1 MRFAYSF
8 SLVLSLLV
16 LPVVAHSQAP
26 AEAAPPADPA
36 AAQPAPV
43 PEAAPLAAPALEPV
57 PAPTPVSIEPTA
69 PTEAAPTAPPPPEA
83 APPAPTAP
91 TQLKIELPNGN
102 SIRFGLLWQLQ
113 YEAKGNPANKDL
125 SHNIFLRR
133 FALLVGGTVLH
144 DFEYFWDSDF
154 ADLLKS
160 QGEDGF
166 KNGPGISTKDAFV
179 TYKGLG
185 DEFKI
190 EGGLLMPALSHN
202 VLQGGASLYSWDFFF
217 NTFRHAGA
225 FGSTGNTYGR
235 DLGLQ
240 LRGLVAEGLLEYRA
254 GIFQGKRGAPVAGPP
269 PEPGSK
275 NFFRLTGRLQLNL
288 LDPETGFFYAGSYL
302 GTKKILSFGA
312 FVDFQPGVDD
322 GDAYYSWGVDGFLD
336 LPIGE
341 DGITAQVNLVDRN
354 GGDLIDLPQQTF
366 VGGELGYRIGSVDLS
381 PIARLEHRFAP
392 GEALDETDVGLGLA
406 WWPYDH
412 NANLK
417 AFYTRVI
424 PSEADLGY
432 DQFNVQWQLAF
443 Y

>member
-1 MRFAYSF
+1 MRSAYSF
-8 SLVLSLLV
+8 SVALSLALFAPFV
-16 LPVVAHSQAP
+16 GHAQDAPPVEPPPPVVEPAP
-26 AEAAPPADPA
+26 PPVVEPAPPVVVQAPPAEQ
-36 AAQPAPV
+36 QPAPTEVTPTEPPPPDAV
-43 PEAAPLAAPALEPV
+43 PAAPA
-57 PAPTPVSIEPTA
+57 
-69 PTEAAPTAPPPPEA
+69 
-83 APPAPTAP
+83 AP
-91 TQLKIELPNGN
+91 TQLKLELPNGN

-125 SHNIFLRR
+125 SHNLFIRR

-160 QGEDGF
+160 QGDDGF

-185 DEFKI
+185 DAFKI
-190 EGGLLMPALSHN
+190 EGGLFIAPHAHN
-202 VLQGGASLYSWDFFF
+202 TLQGGASLYSWDFFF
-217 NTFRHAGA
+217 NTFRHAA
-225 FGSTGNTYGR
+225 VFGSTGNTYGR

-240 LRGLVAEGLLEYRA
+240 ARGLVADGLLEYRA

-275 NFFRLTGRLQLNL
+275 SFFRVAARLQLNL

-302 GTKKILSFGA
+302 GAKKILSFGA
-312 FVDFQPGVDD
+312 FADFQPGVDD
-322 GDAYYSWGVDGFLD
+322 GDGYYSWGVDGFLD

-354 GGDLIDLPQQTF
+354 GGDLVALPQQTF
-366 VGGELGYRIGSVDLS
+366 VGGELGYRIGAISLS
-381 PIARLEHRFAP
+381 PIARAEHRFAP
-392 GEALDETDVGLGLA
+392 GEALDETDVGVGLA
-406 WWPYDH
+406 WWPYAH

-424 PSEADLGY
+424 PSQSDLGY
-432 DQFNVQWQLAF
+432 DQLNVQWQLTF